1 MSESTRFAT
10 DVPEVAEEMISEAYL
25 DVHLRLDQ
33 EEARDFRLQ
42 IERFDAGPFQLDEME
57 IGGRA
62 SVGFEP
68 EEEIASRASDGFGP
82 EPEFVVGQVT
92 RGALRL
98 HLPGGEEDFDPGDV
112 ALLVRPGVPAT
123 TDIRD
128 YRQLVTALRA
138 SEVRKAAGLDPDAP
152 LPTFTSA
159 RPISPP
165 RARSWRRARDFI
177 NGLFA
182 ADPEVA
188 TAPLVVGSVN
198 RMLAGLLLA
207 TFPNDS
213 IVAPFRGDE
222 SGARAPSAIRRAVAF
237 IESHAD
243 RDIGLGDIAVA
254 CGVSSRTVQVAFRR
268 HLDTTPTAYLRKVR
282 LDLAHAELLA
292 ASPGSELTVTEV
304 AYRWGF
310 SSPSRFAERYRAEFG
325 HPPSEML
332 RR

>member
-1 MSESTRFAT
+1 
-10 DVPEVAEEMISEAYL
+10 
-25 DVHLRLDQ
+25 
-33 EEARDFRLQ
+33 
-42 IERFDAGPFQLDEME
+42 ME

-62 SVGFEP
+62 SVVFEPEDEIGSHASVGFEP
-68 EEEIASRASDGFGP
+68 EL
-82 EPEFVVGQVT
+82 EFVVGHVT

-98 HLPGGEEDFDPGDV
+98 HLPDREDDFDPGEV

-123 TDIRD
+123 TEIRD
-128 YRQLVTALRA
+128 YRQLVTTLRA
-138 SEVRKAAGLDPDAP
+138 SEVREAAGLDRDAP
-152 LPTFTSA
+152 LPSFTSA

-177 NGLFA
+177 NGLILG
-182 ADPEVA
+182 DPEVA
-188 TAPLVVGSVN
+188 TASLVVGSVN

-213 IVAPFRGDE
+213 IVPPSRTDDRD
-222 SGARAPSAIRRAVAF
+222 ARAPSVIRRAVAF

-243 RDIGLGDIAVA
+243 RDIGLSDIAA
-254 CGVSSRTVQVAFRR
+254 ASGVSSRTVQIAFRR

-292 ASPGSELTVTEV
+292 ASPGSGLTVTEV

-325 HPPSEML
+325 CLPSEML